1 MLARG
6 PVAPVVARTSAGN
19 LVCNKRVAALKDKTG
34 SSASGDTF
42 AEVLDSR
49 TLGSASETGPDRD
62 NIRSLRVTVVVPLWS
77 TDCSVLDKGAVVA
90 AGSVD
95 GRSSRG
101 ASTRDLCLDNRLPI
115 VDSLFPRRR

>member
-1 MLARG
+1 MSH
-6 PVAPVVARTSAGN
+6 TSAGN
-19 LVCNKRVAALKDKTG
+19 LAGNKHVAVLKDKMG
-34 SSASGDTF
+34 SSASGDTV

-49 TLGSASETGPDRD
+49 TLDSESETGPDRD
-62 NIRSLRVTVVVPLWS
+62 NIHSLRVMVAVLLWAPGWLVP
-77 TDCSVLDKGAVVA
+77 DRGAVVA

-115 VDSLFPRRR
+115 VDSSFPRRR